1 MIPSCIMTNIQET
14 SDYSM
19 TAFYYTRFLPLGVFF
34 FSLEV
39 LCACSAFV
47 LLPGVLVA

>member
-1 MIPSCIMTNIQET
+1 MTNIQEET

-19 TAFYYTRFLPLGVFF
+19 TAFYHTRFLPLGVFF

-39 LCACSAFV
+39 LCACSAFCAST
-47 LLPGVLVA
+47 GSSGR